1 MTFSEYSD
9 DEDHSDI
16 SLDELTDE
24 EPEDLRA
31 TLNKN
36 KKVVSIQK
44 YIILKVFRVNDV
56 NKKLR
61 QKMTSG
67 EAQYGQKFFRLY
79 MKKKIKF
86 LFKQIWGKTLVIHF
100 INHAET
106 PVLHFVTQ
114 FLYFSEFFLTD

>member
-67 EAQYGQKFFRLY
+67 GGPIWPKVFSAIYEEKNKVFVQTNLGQDTCHTFYK
-79 MKKKIKF
+79 
-86 LFKQIWGKTLVIHF
+86 
-100 INHAET
+100 
-106 PVLHFVTQ
+106 
-114 FLYFSEFFLTD
+114 SC